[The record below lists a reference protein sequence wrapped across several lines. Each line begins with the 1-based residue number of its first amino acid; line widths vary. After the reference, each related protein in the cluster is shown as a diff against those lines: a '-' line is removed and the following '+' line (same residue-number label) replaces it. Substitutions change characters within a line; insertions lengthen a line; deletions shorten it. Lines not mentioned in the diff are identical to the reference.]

1 MPLHTW
7 FIYFVAALGLSLT
20 AHRRSQLDLHRRR
33 LDLDAGPLTQ
43 PFEHQ
48 LEVLVTHRPDDHL
61 VRDAIDRDADRRILC
76 LDPGEAFD
84 ELRLVARRWTRRG
97 RPGPATLKLL
107 LDEREA
113 VALAVGLHGAAHSIH
128 RDVAEASVS
137 ALAKVVGMLPPA
149 VRGQVETVADVT
161 VGGQW
166 SDALPAGTL
175 SADVLGN
182 IAQACRDGVRVRFS
196 YSTAD
201 GTGSERY
208 VEPYRL
214 VTLASRWYLVA
225 FDVDRGDWRTFRV
238 DRVADPVPSR
248 NTFTPRPLPAED
260 LVAYI
265 RDRIASMRSV
275 HHVELVVHAP
285 FERVRSLGRW
295 ATVTATSDP
304 GRTLLTM
311 DTDSLDW
318 PVLALSSLECDFEVV
333 GPPELAVHLREC
345 AERFARCA

>member
-1 MPLHTW
+1 MSTTGARL
-7 FIYFVAALGLSLT
+7 FRLLSLLQH
-20 AHRRSQLDLHRRR
+20 HRHWSAVDLAERLEVSERTVRRDVDRLRQLGYPVESSRGIDGGYELA
-33 LDLDAGPLTQ
+33 AGPSL
-43 PFEHQ
+43 P
-48 LEVLVTHRPDDHL
+48 P
-61 VRDAIDRDADRRILC
+61 
-76 LDPGEAFD
+76 
-84 ELRLVARRWTRRG
+84 
-97 RPGPATLKLL
+97 LL

-149 VRGQVETVADVT
+149 VRSQVETVADVT

-166 SDALPAGTL
+166 SDSPPAGTL

-265 RDRIASMRSV
+265 RERIASMRTV

-285 FERVRSLGRW
+285 LERVRSLARW
-295 ATVTATSDP
+295 AAVTATSDP
-304 GRTLLTM
+304 DRTLLTM

-318 PVLALSSLECDFEVV
+318 PVLALSSLECEFEVV
-333 GPPELAVHLREC
+333 GPPELAVRLREC

>member
-1 MPLHTW
+1 MSTTGTRL
-7 FIYFVAALGLSLT
+7 FRLLSLLQHHRHWT
-20 AHRRSQLDLHRRR
+20 AVDLAERLEVSERTVRRDVDRLRQLGYPVESSRG
-33 LDLDAGPLTQ
+33 LDGGYELAAGPSL
-43 PFEHQ
+43 P
-48 LEVLVTHRPDDHL
+48 P
-61 VRDAIDRDADRRILC
+61 
-76 LDPGEAFD
+76 
-84 ELRLVARRWTRRG
+84 
-97 RPGPATLKLL
+97 LL

-166 SDALPAGTL
+166 SEGLPVGTL

-265 RDRIASMRSV
+265 RDRIASMRTV

-285 FERVRSLGRW
+285 YERVRSLARW
-295 ATVTATSDP
+295 ATITSTSDP
-304 GRTLLTM
+304 DRTVLTM

-333 GPPELAVHLREC
+333 GPPELAARLRAC